1 MQNSISFSIES
12 IISRIDPPK
21 QKYDENK
28 GSQGIASRGPL
39 SAMQNLV
46 ELTPRGI
53 EFNYLEET
61 VPASEM
67 AREKLDKHFHGENLM
82 DHPVTLPSSKSHLD
96 NLPCCNNWH
105 RLIEFKFKKECWRRN
120 NRK

>member
-1 MQNSISFSIES
+1 MSARVVIQKERGPTLTMQNSISFSIES

-21 QKYDENK
+21 QKEDENK
-28 GSQGIASRGPL
+28 ASLGIPSRGPL

-53 EFNYLEET
+53 DFNYLEET

-67 AREKLDKHFHGENLM
+67 AREKLDKHFHGENVM
-82 DHPVTLPSSKSHLD
+82 DHPTTLPSSKSHIY
-96 NLPCCNNWH
+96 N
-105 RLIEFKFKKECWRRN
+105 FVF
-120 NRK
+120 